1 MPRSFLVKS
10 KKSPT
15 TTATTAT
22 TTHDTSTTGSNL
34 DNTGSIRERGS
45 AFTLV
50 TPTQTA
56 GVDFPCLE
64 VAAQQV
70 AAAGTAAAAAVALC
84 FPFDMP
90 NVVSTE
96 SGAGTGS
103 GNGTRSLTRN
113 GTCNGHGNNGSGNG
127 SVSGDALKLLMQKM
141 HNKFTYSDLY
151 RYHFLHS
158 ADLMVNSNNSNN
170 GLNGTS
176 SLGVSSDGPLGDRH
190 SDANTADAMAHFWNS
205 TQLCHFLGS
214 KYNSKPLLGDADR
227 LFREGLGVIG
237 GIGSLGNALGITAAS
252 PSRGR
257 CFSSHAVSQLAARAV
272 GLSTGVGL
280 SSGVTG
286 VSGSASVGG
295 SDGAATLGLIG
306 AMSAAASRVPGG
318 GEAAHLI
325 RVADAHIGGASVV
338 LSGDEGP
345 FECVKCEKPY
355 KCTHCGKAF
364 SQSSNLITHCR
375 KHSGFKPFACQRC
388 SKSFQ
393 RKVDLRRHMES
404 HHAVNMLQSENDH
417 LIEPQLQQQQQQ
429 QQQQQR
435 HHQPPLPT
443 PSMSRVLIKNDRRE

>member
-1 MPRSFLVKS
+1 
-10 KKSPT
+10 
-15 TTATTAT
+15 
-22 TTHDTSTTGSNL
+22 
-34 DNTGSIRERGS
+34 
-45 AFTLV
+45 
-50 TPTQTA
+50 
-56 GVDFPCLE
+56 
-64 VAAQQV
+64 
-70 AAAGTAAAAAVALC
+70 
-84 FPFDMP
+84 
-90 NVVSTE
+90 
-96 SGAGTGS
+96 
-103 GNGTRSLTRN
+103 
-113 GTCNGHGNNGSGNG
+113 
-127 SVSGDALKLLMQKM
+127 M

-190 SDANTADAMAHFWNS
+190 SDANTADAMAATAAATAAAAAAATAAAAAAANNHVPTSMDLSYGQHFWNS

-345 FECVKCEKPY
+345 F
-355 KCTHCGKAF
+355 
-364 SQSSNLITHCR
+364 
-375 KHSGFKPFACQRC
+375 
-388 SKSFQ
+388 
-393 RKVDLRRHMES
+393 
-404 HHAVNMLQSENDH
+404 
-417 LIEPQLQQQQQQ
+417 
-429 QQQQQR
+429 
-435 HHQPPLPT
+435 
-443 PSMSRVLIKNDRRE
+443 